1 VGRTENRGSGYGV
14 RFPASRSDSRGNI
27 MSIWENLAI
36 SVVLTAIKEAVKNPE
51 KKEALKR
58 ALLKI
63 KNGIELLYPEE

>member
-1 VGRTENRGSGYGV
+1 
-14 RFPASRSDSRGNI
+14 